1 MGRKQIDV
9 VVESPAE
16 AGAIYDLL
24 VDGAAWP
31 RWSKFDSFELERPGE
46 GGGDGSV
53 GAIRVLRLG
62 RRVTSREQIVELIPG
77 RRYSY
82 LYLSG
87 LPIRDYRADVDL
99 LPSGAGTTIQ
109 WHSSFRPK
117 IPGTGWLYRLA
128 LRRVIRDT
136 ATRVATHASSRV
148 P

>member
-1 MGRKQIDV
+1 
-9 VVESPAE
+9 
-16 AGAIYDLL
+16 
-24 VDGAAWP
+24 
-31 RWSKFDSFELERPGE
+31 
-46 GGGDGSV
+46 
-53 GAIRVLRLG
+53 
-62 RRVTSREQIVELIPG
+62 
-77 RRYSY
+77 
-82 LYLSG
+82 
-87 LPIRDYRADVDL
+87 